1 MQFRLLLALFGRRT
15 GYIAG
20 VWIVILA
27 HALSDGYTVFGA
39 WVVATVVS
47 AWLDG

>member
-20 VWIVILA
+20 VWIVMLA
-27 HALSDGYTVFGA
+27 DALSHGYTVFGA
-39 WVVATVVS
+39 WVAVMLVN